1 MSQLLL
7 FSSATLLIEKSVGQD
22 TGGPFKGTLA
32 INKETSGSCTD
43 NRGQSIP
50 EGMLFEPGPDECQVC
65 TCLRQ
70 LPVLCRTVLCAPPQ
84 GCRSLRVGDACCEW
98 VCDQWDDTGQGAV
111 SDLGLRLVASAVT
124 AILSLSL
131 LFFLIYRLRQRK
143 LRGRQNHLEA
153 ESYRQDESIEDIPGQ
168 SFNLGSLKPHDR
180 AIMRR
185 PFPPS
190 YNEAMYG
197 QPSPASLDLSS
208 DQGAPPYSSIH
219 QDPVISYPVATLGRL
234 VLPRPPHHFGTHN
247 PAHQL
252 EGQDGATCNT
262 LPSMIRRVMRDTE
275 TLPSLPGS
283 VEQPEAEHQPY
294 SLQMNLST
302 SRTSSP
308 YGLHHIS
315 RSPTHSEP
323 ELTQTAV

>member
-1 MSQLLL
+1 MMSHMLLV
-7 FSSATLLIEKSVGQD
+7 SSASLLVETSLAQD
-22 TGGPFKGTLA
+22 TGGPFKGTLS
-32 INKETSGSCTD
+32 IHKESSGSCTD

-98 VCDQWDDTGQGAV
+98 VCDQWEDTGHGSV

-153 ESYRQDESIEDIPGQ
+153 ESYRQDDSIEDIPGQ

-180 AIMRR
+180 AMMRR

-197 QPSPASLDLSS
+197 QHAPLPSEQPSSNTVDLSS
-208 DQGAPPYSSIH
+208 DQDAPPYSSIH

-234 VLPRPPHHFGTHN
+234 VLPAPPHQMDRT
-247 PAHQL
+247 
-252 EGQDGATCNT
+252 TCNT
-262 LPSMIRRVMRDTE
+262 LPSMIRRVMRDPDTR
-275 TLPSLPGS
+275 PSLPGT
-283 VEQPEAEHQPY
+283 VDHGDDHHPY
-294 SLQMNLST
+294 SLQLNLN
-302 SRTSSP
+302 TSSP
-308 YGLHHIS
+308 YGSQALHHTL
-315 RSPTHSEP
+315 SPSSTSDSEP
-323 ELTQTAV
+323 EHTQTAV